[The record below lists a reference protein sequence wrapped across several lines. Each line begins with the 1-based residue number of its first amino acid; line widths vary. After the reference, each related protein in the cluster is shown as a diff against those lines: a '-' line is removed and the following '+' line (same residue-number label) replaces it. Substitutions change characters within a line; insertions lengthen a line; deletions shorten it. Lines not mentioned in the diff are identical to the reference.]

1 VRKEFIEIFRQKEL
15 LPLLFIAP
23 LVMITLLGYVVKTDI
38 ENLPVDIIN
47 LSKNKAAYRII
58 NRINQ
63 SPLFNLKNVFYENRD
78 TIDTLKRGDIKAV
91 IIFRDSLEKHNVV
104 PPFACQT
111 ARVFQLKNG
120 RGSTINRPV
129 GALEK
134 PLGKAIAA
142 RYPEIQVLM
151 DGVDSNTSAVAAGYF
166 NGILKNYILTDISRR
181 GMGMPLETKTLI
193 RFNPEL
199 KSINYMGPGIVALLL
214 TILALFFTSISI
226 VREKEQ
232 QTMDTLLISRLTPIE
247 IYIGKAVPMGIIGLI
262 HMCIGVAV
270 VIFWF
275 QIPVRGNLLYLLLAA
290 FIFLGAILSYSLLIS
305 TLAATQQQALFFS
318 WFSMVTFILLSGLFT
333 PTENVPAGLQFL
345 VKINPLAY
353 LIKIIREIFL
363 KGNGIEYFYKDLI
376 SLVVIA
382 VVIMAISLLNFKR
395 FVSK

>member
-1 VRKEFIEIFRQKEL
+1 MRIRYLVRKEFTEIFRQKEL

-23 LVMITLLGYVVKTDI
+23 LLMITLLGYVVKTDI
-38 ENLPVDIIN
+38 ENLPVDVIN

-58 NRINQ
+58 NRINR
-63 SPLFNLKNVFYENRD
+63 SPLFNLKHVFYENRD
-78 TIDTLKRGDIKAV
+78 TIDTLKMGDVKAV
-91 IIFRDSLEKHNVV
+91 IIFRDSLEK
-104 PPFACQT
+104 P
-111 ARVFQLKNG
+111 
-120 RGSTINRPV
+120 S
-129 GALEK
+129 
-134 PLGKAIAA
+134 GKEMLAG
-142 RYPEIQVLM
+142 YPEIQVLM

-166 NGILKNYILTDISRR
+166 NGILKNYILTDISRK
-181 GMGMPLETKTLI
+181 GMKMPLETKTLI

-262 HMCIGVAV
+262 HMCLGVAV
-270 VIFWF
+270 VMFWF

-290 FIFLGAILSYSLLIS
+290 FIFLGAILSYALLIS

-333 PTENVPAGLQFL
+333 PTENVPSGLQFL

-363 KGNGIEYFYKDLI
+363 KGNGIEYFYRDLI